1 MLRRPTSLGTYE
13 ESQGS
18 NWPSV
23 SCSMISKPTPQSGC
37 SNDRYFCPN
46 RSRTS
51 ETVTARF
58 MRCSC
63 HQESVPTG
71 ARSEEHTSELQ
82 SLMRISYAVFCLKK
96 ETHKSTITNNT
107 RTNKHA

>member
-37 SNDRYFCPN
+37 SNDRNFCPN

-63 HQESVPTG
+63 HQESVPKG
-71 ARSEEHTSELQ
+71 ARKSVVWGKSVSVRVDLGGR
-82 SLMRISYAVFCLKK
+82 RIDKK
-96 ETHKSTITNNT
+96 QKSN
-107 RTNKHA
+107 RHNKIRHNKVQK

>member
-1 MLRRPTSLGTYE
+1 MVAVELGKPRSATSLITYG

-71 ARSEEHTSELQ
+71 ALSETADICPAQIERASVRERVGQ
-82 SLMRISYAVFCLKK
+82 YV
-96 ETHKSTITNNT
+96 
-107 RTNKHA
+107 